1 VRLLGEL
8 ADVLRVIGRYL
19 DDQGGR
25 DSRIRYDRDV
35 EVSWRS
41 ESGDQE
47 RASTDFD
54 INKLREQA
62 PLMRRPVPL
71 PRKGD
76 REELLRTLGQEL
88 EAQDIAVI
96 EISETGGSFRVHGKF
111 GEQTVHRFYSEK
123 ELRKLSEQRR
133 ALRQAPQSQEDKS
146 QTV

>member
-25 DSRIRYDRDV
+25 DPRIRYDRDV

-88 EAQDIAVI
+88 DIQGIEVI
-96 EISETGGSFRVHGKF
+96 EISETGGSFRVHGRF
-111 GEQTVHRFYSEK
+111 AGQTVHRFYSEK
-123 ELRKLSEQRR
+123 ELRKLSEERR
-133 ALRQAPQSQEDKS
+133 ALRRVVPAEDDPS
-146 QTV
+146 PTV